1 MTITDITNEA
11 QSLIASDNVPGSLE
25 FAEKLEKSL
34 FDNNIREANPNAYRE
49 LSKII
54 FQLYVTAIPNLEDKL
69 LFNIISFNLIE
80 ALNPIW
86 PSERDLASRIE
97 SKYSI
102 YPIELIKE
110 MMRKDLLS
118 LVEKNNQQIG
128 NIPLRLSQDNPQAK
142 PTIANWIEYYNRAT
156 GMNSADNF
164 AKSKFISGDT
174 VVQTLSPAE
183 REALRKVLS
192 FYDYLQTDETVLYQD
207 IYNESNHTE
216 YANIQSPAPIINS
229 TPPTSLPV
237 PPATQA
243 NNTANPEPI
252 SSPPTTPQSPAQNGI
267 ANNIPQFSP
276 KPIATKAPVLPKSS
290 APIVL
295 TAKPAPIPKNLV
307 NLKQNE
313 SNHTG
318 YANIQ
323 STAPIINS
331 TPLIPPTSLPVPP
344 ATQANNTANP
354 EPISSPP
361 TTPQSPAQNGI
372 ANNIPQFSPKPIATK
387 APVLPKSS
395 APIVLTAKPAPIPK
409 NLVNLKQPE

>member
-1 MTITDITNEA
+1 MTLAEIQEEA
-11 QSLIASDNVPGSLE
+11 KILISSDNVPGSLE

-54 FQLYVTAIPNLEDKL
+54 FQLYVTAIPNLDDEL

-80 ALNPIW
+80 ALNPMW

-128 NIPLRLSQDNPQAK
+128 TVPLHLSQDNPQAK
-142 PTIANWIEYYNRAT
+142 PTIANWIEYYDRAT
-156 GMNSADNF
+156 GMNSTDNF

-183 REALRKVLS
+183 KEALRKVLS

-207 IYNESNHTE
+207 LYNNDIL
-216 YANIQSPAPIINS
+216 N
-229 TPPTSLPV
+229 
-237 PPATQA
+237 
-243 NNTANPEPI
+243 NNTKNEPNLDNIPSNNLTTNNPTITLTP
-252 SSPPTTPQSPAQNGI
+252 PPTTKYSNTPTTNGVM
-267 ANNIPQFSP
+267 NNTPQFSP
-276 KPIATKAPVLPKSS
+276 KPIPRIPVPTKNS

-307 NLKQNE
+307 NLK
-313 SNHTG
+313 
-318 YANIQ
+318 NI
-323 STAPIINS
+323 
-331 TPLIPPTSLPVPP
+331 
-344 ATQANNTANP
+344 
-354 EPISSPP
+354 E
-361 TTPQSPAQNGI
+361 
-372 ANNIPQFSPKPIATK
+372 
-387 APVLPKSS
+387 
-395 APIVLTAKPAPIPK
+395 
-409 NLVNLKQPE
+409 

>member
-1 MTITDITNEA
+1 M
-11 QSLIASDNVPGSLE
+11 PGSLE

-192 FYDYLQTDETVLYQD
+192 FYDYLQTL
-207 IYNESNHTE
+207 S
-216 YANIQSPAPIINS
+216 
-229 TPPTSLPV
+229 
-237 PPATQA
+237 
-243 NNTANPEPI
+243 
-252 SSPPTTPQSPAQNGI
+252 
-267 ANNIPQFSP
+267 
-276 KPIATKAPVLPKSS
+276 
-290 APIVL
+290 
-295 TAKPAPIPKNLV
+295 
-307 NLKQNE
+307 
-313 SNHTG
+313 
-318 YANIQ
+318 
-323 STAPIINS
+323 
-331 TPLIPPTSLPVPP
+331 
-344 ATQANNTANP
+344 
-354 EPISSPP
+354 
-361 TTPQSPAQNGI
+361 
-372 ANNIPQFSPKPIATK
+372 
-387 APVLPKSS
+387 
-395 APIVLTAKPAPIPK
+395 
-409 NLVNLKQPE
+409 

>member
-1 MTITDITNEA
+1 MTLSEIQEEA
-11 QSLIASDNVPGSLE
+11 KILISSDNVPGSLE

-34 FDNNIREANPNAYRE
+34 FDNNIREVNPTVYRE

-80 ALNPIW
+80 ALTPIW
-86 PSERDLASRIE
+86 SSERDLASRIE

-128 NIPLRLSQDNPQAK
+128 NMPLRLSQDNPQAK

-183 REALRKVLS
+183 KEALRKVLS

-207 IYNESNHTE
+207 LYNDEIPS
-216 YANIQSPAPIINS
+216 
-229 TPPTSLPV
+229 
-237 PPATQA
+237 
-243 NNTANPEPI
+243 NNTKTEPSI
-252 SSPPTTPQSPAQNGI
+252 DNTPLTNLNTNNTSITLAPPPTTPQSNHISTTNGVM
-267 ANNIPQFSP
+267 NNTPQFSS
-276 KPIATKAPVLPKSS
+276 KPIARMPIPPRASS
-290 APIVL
+290 APIVM
-295 TAKPAPIPKNLV
+295 TVKPAPIPKNLV
-307 NLKQNE
+307 NLK
-313 SNHTG
+313 
-318 YANIQ
+318 NI
-323 STAPIINS
+323 
-331 TPLIPPTSLPVPP
+331 
-344 ATQANNTANP
+344 
-354 EPISSPP
+354 E
-361 TTPQSPAQNGI
+361 
-372 ANNIPQFSPKPIATK
+372 
-387 APVLPKSS
+387 
-395 APIVLTAKPAPIPK
+395 
-409 NLVNLKQPE
+409 

>member
-1 MTITDITNEA
+1 MTLAEIQEEA
-11 QSLIASDNVPGSLE
+11 KILISSDNVPDSLE

-128 NIPLRLSQDNPQAK
+128 NMPLRLSQDNPQAK

-174 VVQTLSPAE
+174 VVQTLSPADK
-183 REALRKVLS
+183 EALRKVLS
-192 FYDYLQTDETVLYQD
+192 FYDYLQNDETVLYQD
-207 IYNESNHTE
+207 LYNDNNSSNSNTGTVAE
-216 YANIQSPAPIINS
+216 EIINS
-229 TPPTSLPV
+229 PISKPVLNQPT
-237 PPATQA
+237 AQTQA
-243 NNTANPEPI
+243 NNTANPL
-252 SSPPTTPQSPAQNGI
+252 PTQSPAPTKSPANNGI
-267 ANNIPQFSP
+267 ANNNIPQFSP
-276 KPIATKAPVLPKSS
+276 KPIPRM
-290 APIVL
+290 
-295 TAKPAPIPKNLV
+295 PIP
-307 NLKQNE
+307 
-313 SNHTG
+313 
-318 YANIQ
+318 
-323 STAPIINS
+323 
-331 TPLIPPTSLPVPP
+331 
-344 ATQANNTANP
+344 
-354 EPISSPP
+354 
-361 TTPQSPAQNGI
+361 
-372 ANNIPQFSPKPIATK
+372 
-387 APVLPKSS
+387 PKSS

>member
-1 MTITDITNEA
+1 MTLAEIQEEA
-11 QSLIASDNVPGSLE
+11 KILISSDNVPGSLE
-25 FAEKLEKSL
+25 FAEKLEKSVI
-34 FDNNIREANPNAYRE
+34 DNNIREANPNAYRE

-128 NIPLRLSQDNPQAK
+128 NMPLRLSQDNPQAK
-142 PTIANWIEYYNRAT
+142 PTIANWIEYYNRST

-183 REALRKVLS
+183 KEALRKVLS
-192 FYDYLQTDETVLYQD
+192 FYDYLQNDETVLYQD
-207 IYNESNHTE
+207 IYNDNNSYNSNTGTVAE
-216 YANIQSPAPIINS
+216 EIINS
-229 TPPTSLPV
+229 PISKPVLNQPT
-237 PPATQA
+237 AQTQA
-243 NNTANPEPI
+243 NNTANPLPI
-252 SSPPTTPQSPAQNGI
+252 QSPSPPTQSPANNGI
-267 ANNIPQFSP
+267 ANNNIPQFSP
-276 KPIATKAPVLPKSS
+276 KPIPRM
-290 APIVL
+290 
-295 TAKPAPIPKNLV
+295 PIP
-307 NLKQNE
+307 Q
-313 SNHTG
+313 
-318 YANIQ
+318 
-323 STAPIINS
+323 
-331 TPLIPPTSLPVPP
+331 
-344 ATQANNTANP
+344 
-354 EPISSPP
+354 
-361 TTPQSPAQNGI
+361 
-372 ANNIPQFSPKPIATK
+372 K
-387 APVLPKSS
+387 ASS

>member
-1 MTITDITNEA
+1 MTLAEIQEEA
-11 QSLIASDNVPGSLE
+11 KMLISTDNVPDSLE

-86 PSERDLASRIE
+86 TSERDLASRIE

-128 NIPLRLSQDNPQAK
+128 NMPLRLSQDNPQAK

-183 REALRKVLS
+183 KEALRKVLS

-207 IYNESNHTE
+207 IYNDNNSSNSNTE
-216 YANIQSPAPIINS
+216 PVREEIINPSISKPVLNQSPAPTQTNNTANPLPIQSPAPTQS
-229 TPPTSLPV
+229 PTNNGV
-237 PPATQA
+237 A
-243 NNTANPEPI
+243 NNT
-252 SSPPTTPQSPAQNGI
+252 
-267 ANNIPQFSP
+267 PQFSP
-276 KPIATKAPVLPKSS
+276 KPIPRMPIPQKASS

-295 TAKPAPIPKNLV
+295 TAKP
-307 NLKQNE
+307 
-313 SNHTG
+313 T
-318 YANIQ
+318 
-323 STAPIINS
+323 
-331 TPLIPPTSLPVPP
+331 
-344 ATQANNTANP
+344 
-354 EPISSPP
+354 
-361 TTPQSPAQNGI
+361 
-372 ANNIPQFSPKPIATK
+372 
-387 APVLPKSS
+387 
-395 APIVLTAKPAPIPK
+395 PIPK

>member
-1 MTITDITNEA
+1 MTLAEIQEEA
-11 QSLIASDNVPGSLE
+11 KILISSDNVPSSLE

-86 PSERDLASRIE
+86 TSERDLASRIE

-110 MMRKDLLS
+110 MMRKDLLT
-118 LVEKNNQQIG
+118 LVEKNTQQIG
-128 NIPLRLSQDNPQAK
+128 SVPLHLSQDNPQAK

-183 REALRKVLS
+183 KEALRKVLS
-192 FYDYLQTDETVLYQD
+192 FYDYLQNDETVLYQD
-207 IYNESNHTE
+207 IYNESNNTE
-216 YANIQSPAPIINS
+216 YANVQSPAPMINS
-229 TPPTSLPV
+229 TPLTPTALPV

-243 NNTANPEPI
+243 NNTANPTPI
-252 SSPPTTPQSPAQNGI
+252 QSPPPNQSPAHNGI

-276 KPIATKAPVLPKSS
+276 KPIANKAPVLPKSS

-307 NLKQNE
+307 NLK
-313 SNHTG
+313 
-318 YANIQ
+318 NI
-323 STAPIINS
+323 
-331 TPLIPPTSLPVPP
+331 
-344 ATQANNTANP
+344 
-354 EPISSPP
+354 E
-361 TTPQSPAQNGI
+361 
-372 ANNIPQFSPKPIATK
+372 
-387 APVLPKSS
+387 
-395 APIVLTAKPAPIPK
+395 
-409 NLVNLKQPE
+409 